1 MLDEYSSVQRI
12 ESLIRLVKKG
22 DPASLTQL
30 RQKLGI
36 GREEIAIKAGVSES
50 QLRHWELG
58 EQQPSSIQHTSWKLR
73 LSDYIDEEIS
83 ELLGMDKGEII
94 NQLWEIMWR
103 LND

>member
-1 MLDEYSSVQRI
+1 MLGEYSSAQWI
-12 ESLIRLVKKG
+12 ESLIQLVKKG

-58 EQQPSSIQHTSWKLR
+58 EQQPSSIQHTYWKLR

-83 ELLGMDKGEII
+83 KLLGMDNGEII